1 MDALATDPIP
11 AAHARGAWAAGI
23 EPLREAFP
31 LHADKLIRAITYSHI
46 EPLPTPIFIVGGTR
60 LMREALA
67 NALAELA
74 GEVERP
80 HIDPPTLNG
89 IRRAVTPG
97 RPLVLDEVPQTS
109 SRSTLS
115 MLDEIEIESFVSF
128 STVLSDASALI
139 VASSQTIQ
147 PLSAGRSITI
157 ELPQRPRSLRPLRAM
172 ESEPAAAGRRIIAS
186 YLQQSTRHLDL
197 NEHAINIAR
206 HPDYDKPRRLDAAFY
221 LGDTILRTL
230 GLDALATPATSWLSP
245 DDQIVWALRDAVRY
259 LLANGGELT
268 DNPSDSKEWVIGR
281 TDRDYLYIRPTE
293 ALPFIRAA
301 HGDPTLSTKAITA
314 ALRRLHLIT
323 SKTGT
328 VTVRIGGEPTRVWK
342 IPTDREI

>member
-11 AAHARGAWAAGI
+11 AAHARSAWAAGI

-31 LHADKLIRAITYSHI
+31 LHADRLIRAIAYSHI
-46 EPLPTPIFIVGGTR
+46 EPLPTPIFIVSGTPSTR
-60 LMREALA
+60 DALA
-67 NALAELA
+67 DALAELA

-80 HIDPPTLNG
+80 RIDPLTFAG
-89 IRRAVTPG
+89 IRRAVVPNK
-97 RPLVLDEVPQTS
+97 PLVLNSAPHVSP
-109 SRSTLS
+109 RSPLS
-115 MLDEIEIESFVSF
+115 GLDEIEVESFISF
-128 STVLSDASALI
+128 STPLSKASALI

-147 PLSAGRSITI
+147 PLSANRSITI
-157 ELPQRPRSLRPLRAM
+157 ELPQRPRSVQPLRAVA
-172 ESEPAAAGRRIIAS
+172 SEPAAAGRRIIAS

-206 HPDYDKPRRLDAAFY
+206 HPDYDKPRRLGAAFY
-221 LGDTILRTL
+221 LGDTILRSL
-230 GLDALATPATSWLSP
+230 GLDTPAAPATSWLSP

-268 DNPSDSKEWVIGR
+268 DNASDSKEWVIGR
-281 TDRDYLYIRPTE
+281 ADRDYLYIRPTE

-301 HGDPTLSTKAITA
+301 HGDTTLSTKAITA
-314 ALRRLHLIT
+314 ALRRLYLIT

-328 VTVRIGGEPTRVWK
+328 VSVRIGGEPTRVWK
-342 IPTDREI
+342 IPTDREL